1 MSSNDLLSYS
11 IMQGGNKVSSG
22 LPLSLPSLNS
32 LPSNKKIVLPSISTL
47 NQLTESNLNHL
58 NSVTQNYKYNQLTP
72 PNSNINSSPN
82 SLVSSPPTS
91 VKLNSPKQE
100 EIILSPPQVNTPLA
114 PINIAPA
121 PIKSVDITDSDD
133 QSPKRRQRL
142 GPSCDNCRVRKVKC
156 NAEIIVLSND
166 YTKYD
171 LKQFNLTTEQ
181 HEDLIGSNPVYLNE
195 DHSWELIVSNEKLIK
210 FKPCKSCHG
219 KKLECKFS
227 KGFTK
232 EDILIN
238 KKNLKFRIDKNK
250 KIVDNSRKSSCF
262 NCRKRKIKCSI
273 NNQNDKCDNCFK
285 RNSQCNFN

>member
-11 IMQGGNKVSSG
+11 IMQGGNKVSNS
-22 LPLSLPSLNS
+22 LPIALPSLNS
-32 LPSNKKIVLPSISTL
+32 LPSNKKIVLPSITTL
-47 NQLTESNLNHL
+47 NKLTESNLNHL
-58 NSVTQNYKYNQLTP
+58 NSVTQNYKYAQLTP
-72 PNSNINSSPN
+72 PNSNINSRPN

-91 VKLNSPKQE
+91 VKLNSPQQE
-100 EIILSPPQVNTPLA
+100 ENILAPQVCTPLA

-121 PIKSVDITDSDD
+121 PTKSSDINESDE
-133 QSPKRRQRL
+133 QAPKRRQRL

-166 YTKYD
+166 YNTYD
-171 LKQFNLTTEQ
+171 LKQFNLSPEQ
-181 HEDLIGSNPVYLNE
+181 HDDLLKSLPVYLND
-195 DHSWELIVSNEKLIK
+195 DHSWELLVSVDKLIK

-219 KKLECKFS
+219 KKLDCKFS

-238 KKNLKFRIDKNK
+238 KKNLKFKIDKNK
-250 KIVDNSRKSSCF
+250 KVVDNSRKSSCF

-273 NNQNDKCDNCFK
+273 NSHNDKCDNCFK